1 VSSSLGTVLPLYSI
15 MPFIGMLLSI
25 ALGPVLIPKF
35 WEHHFGKISLAW
47 ATIAAVP
54 LIIAYNKVALHELL
68 HVLIA
73 DYIPFI
79 ILLASLYTVGGGI
92 LVRTTLKGTTLVNAG
107 FLTVGSLLASW
118 MGTTGAA
125 MLLIR
130 PFLRVN
136 KERKYK
142 AFMIVFFIFM
152 VANIGGALTPLG
164 DPPLFL
170 GFLHGV
176 PFFWTLR
183 LFSPML
189 LLLLSLLVI
198 YVVFDLYYLRKEQKE
213 AANSPAIRKATLQ
226 EVAATTSC
234 KKFRILGCY
243 NFFLLAGIIGAILF
257 SGNVKMSEVSILGV
271 HIALQD
277 IIRNVLLLAIMGLSL
292 LITPKCIREENE
304 YCWNPILEVT
314 YLFFGI
320 FITMM
325 PALLILK
332 AGETGALGFISAA
345 VKEPANYFWV
355 TGMFS
360 SFLDNAPTYLAFFS
374 AALGQF
380 YPNMAESIAVPLLL
394 SENPL
399 YLKAIASGAVFFGA
413 MTYIGNAP
421 NFMVRCIAEESG
433 IKMPSFFGYM
443 LYSICILLPLF
454 GLVTWLYY

>member
-1 VSSSLGTVLPLYSI
+1 
-15 MPFIGMLLSI
+15 
-25 ALGPVLIPKF
+25 
-35 WEHHFGKISLAW
+35 
-47 ATIAAVP
+47 
-54 LIIAYNKVALHELL
+54 
-68 HVLIA
+68 
-73 DYIPFI
+73 
-79 ILLASLYTVGGGI
+79 
-92 LVRTTLKGTTLVNAG
+92 
-107 FLTVGSLLASW
+107 
-118 MGTTGAA
+118 
-125 MLLIR
+125 
-130 PFLRVN
+130 
-136 KERKYK
+136 
-142 AFMIVFFIFM
+142 MIVFFIFM

-234 KKFRILGCY
+234 EKFRILGCY

-332 AGETGALGFISAA
+332 AGETGDLGFISAA